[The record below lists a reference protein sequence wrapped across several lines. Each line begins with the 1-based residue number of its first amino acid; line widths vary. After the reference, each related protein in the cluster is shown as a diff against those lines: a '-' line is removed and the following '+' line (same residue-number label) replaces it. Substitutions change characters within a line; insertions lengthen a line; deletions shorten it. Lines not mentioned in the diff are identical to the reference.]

1 MTTAYRPDVTDK
13 QQDVLEAAAFENGIP
28 VHEDG
33 EVRVVAKGNDGA
45 PERVAHN
52 PVANHINSNAGV
64 VMPANDTPG
73 RFPSDQQGR
82 KG

>member
-1 MTTAYRPDVTDK
+1 VTDK

-45 PERVAHN
+45 PERVAH
-52 PVANHINSNAGV
+52 ANTGSGVDIEKNAGV
-64 VMPANDTPG
+64 VMPASDTPG